1 MPWGIPDRRA
11 VERLDRHPGQRE
23 HCDGPEDGAGG
34 GVQVGLRLEVG
45 SEVGRADPVEQP
57 AKQAGREPKVF
68 AWRCVRILCL
78 ARLTP
83 SAVLFQFIPFV
94 GMAKSPKVVHL
105 PGLARKAPS
114 FRAGMDSAEAEGL
127 RWVQSG
133 VACCSMYCR
142 IILIGAPPQDAAK
155 YDGDQR
161 TPFQYRRSRSFRS
174 FLSNRLDTPFRLL
187 TRADTATLGG
197 YSTNK

>member
-1 MPWGIPDRRA
+1 MLLFAALVILA
-11 VERLDRHPGQRE
+11 VCLV
-23 HCDGPEDGAGG
+23 AGFTS
-34 GVQVGLRLEVG
+34 QH
-45 SEVGRADPVEQP
+45 
-57 AKQAGREPKVF
+57 
-68 AWRCVRILCL
+68 
-78 ARLTP
+78 
-83 SAVLFQFIPFV
+83 
-94 GMAKSPKVVHL
+94 GMQTIIY

>member
-1 MPWGIPDRRA
+1 MSRPPAHLSRLAVQHSHTKLKQRNTSHAIPTDYA
-11 VERLDRHPGQRE
+11 
-23 HCDGPEDGAGG
+23 
-34 GVQVGLRLEVG
+34 
-45 SEVGRADPVEQP
+45 PVE
-57 AKQAGREPKVF
+57 
-68 AWRCVRILCL
+68 I
-78 ARLTP
+78 T
-83 SAVLFQFIPFV
+83 
-94 GMAKSPKVVHL
+94 
-105 PGLARKAPS
+105 GLARKAPS

-142 IILIGAPPQDAAK
+142 IMLIGAPPQDAAK

-187 TRADTATLGG
+187 TRADTATFGG

>member
-1 MPWGIPDRRA
+1 
-11 VERLDRHPGQRE
+11 
-23 HCDGPEDGAGG
+23 
-34 GVQVGLRLEVG
+34 
-45 SEVGRADPVEQP
+45 
-57 AKQAGREPKVF
+57 
-68 AWRCVRILCL
+68 
-78 ARLTP
+78 
-83 SAVLFQFIPFV
+83 
-94 GMAKSPKVVHL
+94 
-105 PGLARKAPS
+105 
-114 FRAGMDSAEAEGL
+114 MDSAEAEGL

>member
-1 MPWGIPDRRA
+1 MVCAFVNLQPMPKVIDGSLDSWGNSWGIACVA
-11 VERLDRHPGQRE
+11 VRF
-23 HCDGPEDGAGG
+23 
-34 GVQVGLRLEVG
+34 
-45 SEVGRADPVEQP
+45 VGRGQWC
-57 AKQAGREPKVF
+57 REF
-68 AWRCVRILCL
+68 Q
-78 ARLTP
+78 P
-83 SAVLFQFIPFV
+83 SAFP
-94 GMAKSPKVVHL
+94 SPCL
-105 PGLARKAPS
+105 ECRLSRLPPYPGLARKAPS

-161 TPFQYRRSRSFRS
+161 APFQYRRSRSFRS